1 MRRKVKRP
9 KGQKNARSVRHR
21 IFIHAYAKD
30 PNATK
35 AAITA
40 GYSKKTAYSQGQR
53 LLKHVEIQDKIKA
66 VIDKRAEKLDITAER
81 VLKEIAV
88 LGFSNMMD
96 YMSVAEDGQPFVD
109 LSKLTR
115 EQAAAIQ
122 EFSMDT
128 TGGSGDGERL
138 LIYRRR
144 LKLADKTRNL
154 ELLGKHL
161 QLFTEVVKHEGLEG
175 LADLFRKRRAADN

>member
-1 MRRKVKRP
+1 MAKRP
-9 KGQKNARSVRHR
+9 KTPRKSARIRYKL
-21 IFIHAYAKD
+21 FAHAYAKD
-30 PNATK
+30 QNATK
-35 AAITA
+35 AALIA
-40 GYSKKTAYSQGQR
+40 GYSPRTADKQGSR
-53 LLKHVEIQDKIKA
+53 LLNHVEVKA
-66 VIDKRAEKLDITAER
+66 AIASIVEQRAKKMDITAER

-122 EFSMDT
+122 EFSTDT

>member
-1 MRRKVKRP
+1 MAKRP
-9 KGQKNARSVRHR
+9 KTPKKSARIRYKL
-21 IFIHAYAKD
+21 FAHAYAVD
-30 PNATK
+30 QNATK
-35 AAITA
+35 AALIA
-40 GYSKKTAYSQGQR
+40 GYSPRTADKQGSR
-53 LLKHVEIQDKIKA
+53 LLNHVEVKA
-66 VIDKRAEKLDITAER
+66 AIASIVEQRAKKMDISAER

-96 YMSVAEDGQPFVD
+96 YMSVAEDGEPYVD

-122 EFSMDT
+122 EFSTDT
-128 TGGSGDGERL
+128 TGGTGDGERL

-144 LKLADKTRNL
+144 FKLADKTKNL

-161 QLFTEVVKHEGLEG
+161 KLFTDVHEVTGIEG
-175 LADLFRKRRAADN
+175 LAELLRARRKAVSA